1 MSDKTKEKKRY
12 DRRASSKLTGSNL
25 NTSYI
30 SADMIEPY
38 QAYNSFL
45 SEIPPKSKIL
55 EIGAGMGE
63 NTSYLLDLGHEIV
76 VTDISPK
83 SVEFMNKRFKDYYL
97 FNTQVADMEKLP
109 FDNDSFDC
117 VCSAGSLSYG
127 DNDIVMSEIYR
138 VLKTGGLY
146 IAVDSLNNS
155 FIYRFNRFI
164 HYLMGKRSKSTLKR
178 MPDLDLIENYNK
190 RFGSI
195 EVKYFGSLT
204 WLFPI
209 MKIFMTEQQIKIF
222 SQNFDKKFK
231 VKKSAFKFTMKL
243 RKQ

>member
-1 MSDKTKEKKRY
+1 MSDKTEEKKRY
-12 DRRASSKLTGSNL
+12 DRRASSKLIESNL

-45 SEIPPKSKIL
+45 REIPPKSKIL

-63 NTSYLLDLGHEIV
+63 NTSYLLDLDHEIV
-76 VTDISPK
+76 ATDISPR
-83 SVEFMNKRFKDYYL
+83 SVEFMNKRFKHYDL
-97 FNTQVADMEKLP
+97 FNAQVADMEKLP

-127 DNDIVMSEIYR
+127 DNYIVMSEIYR

-146 IAVDSLNNS
+146 IAVDSLNNN
-155 FIYRFNRFI
+155 FIYRVNRYI
-164 HYLMGKRSKSTLKR
+164 HYLLGKRSKSTLKR
-178 MPDLDLIENYNK
+178 MPDLNLIENYNK
-190 RFGSI
+190 RFDSI

-204 WLFPI
+204 WFFPI

-222 SQNFDKKFK
+222 SHNFDKKLQI
-231 VKKSAFKFTMKL
+231 KKSAFKFTMKL
-243 RKQ
+243 RK

>member
-1 MSDKTKEKKRY
+1 
-12 DRRASSKLTGSNL
+12 
-25 NTSYI
+25 
-30 SADMIEPY
+30 
-38 QAYNSFL
+38 
-45 SEIPPKSKIL
+45 
-55 EIGAGMGE
+55 
-63 NTSYLLDLGHEIV
+63 
-76 VTDISPK
+76 
-83 SVEFMNKRFKDYYL
+83 
-97 FNTQVADMEKLP
+97 MEKLP

>member
-1 MSDKTKEKKRY
+1 
-12 DRRASSKLTGSNL
+12 
-25 NTSYI
+25 
-30 SADMIEPY
+30 
-38 QAYNSFL
+38 
-45 SEIPPKSKIL
+45 
-55 EIGAGMGE
+55 
-63 NTSYLLDLGHEIV
+63 
-76 VTDISPK
+76 
-83 SVEFMNKRFKDYYL
+83 
-97 FNTQVADMEKLP
+97 
-109 FDNDSFDC
+109 
-117 VCSAGSLSYG
+117 
-127 DNDIVMSEIYR
+127 
-138 VLKTGGLY
+138 
-146 IAVDSLNNS
+146 
-155 FIYRFNRFI
+155 
-164 HYLMGKRSKSTLKR
+164 